1 MPGLTGIPP
10 LKEKITVAKEN
21 KNPAIRKKSVYPK
34 DWKWGVLFILPWLL
48 GFLLLQL
55 YPLIQSLYFSF
66 TDFSILSS
74 GSWVGMKNYIKLFT
88 EDRYFLKSLGL
99 TVKYAV
105 MTVPLKL
112 AFALFIAMILNM
124 KLKGINLFRT
134 IYYLPS
140 IMGGSVAISILWKF
154 MFMKE
159 GIVNNFLGKLGIPAV
174 NWLGMPKTALIT
186 ISLLIIWQFGSSMVL
201 FLAGLKNVP
210 QDLYE
215 AAAVDGAS
223 KLRQFFSIT
232 LPMISPIIFFNFMMQ
247 TINALQEFTAVSVIT
262 NGGPNHGTYLMGLK
276 IYEDAFTN
284 RKMGYASAT
293 SWILFLII
301 LLVTSLLFK
310 SSDAWVFYND
320 GGAS

>member
-1 MPGLTGIPP
+1 MPGLTGIPS
-10 LKEKITVAKEN
+10 LKEKITVVKEN

-159 GIVNNFLGKLGIPAV
+159 GIVNNFPRETGNSG
-174 NWLGMPKTALIT
+174 GE
-186 ISLLIIWQFGSSMVL
+186 
-201 FLAGLKNVP
+201 LAGNAEDGSDHDQPLNY
-210 QDLYE
+210 L
-215 AAAVDGAS
+215 AVRFVHGPFPCRTEKCSAGP
-223 KLRQFFSIT
+223 LRSC
-232 LPMISPIIFFNFMMQ
+232 
-247 TINALQEFTAVSVIT
+247 
-262 NGGPNHGTYLMGLK
+262 
-276 IYEDAFTN
+276 
-284 RKMGYASAT
+284 
-293 SWILFLII
+293 
-301 LLVTSLLFK
+301 
-310 SSDAWVFYND
+310 SS
-320 GGAS
+320 